1 MNGSPYPL
9 YQGILQTLTQEALT
23 APLAS
28 DEQPAVVD
36 ANSFQTIEVKRLFD
50 VLDTTRTKL
59 GKAVL
64 YRSLA
69 QPLSDAKQIAEKQDA
84 LRELEK
90 DANLSERIEK
100 FLVQAAQTERAF
112 YQLLFGEFIG
122 LMGTPS
128 GRLQFEGYGY
138 AAYKKG
144 TRFML
149 DLVRTARDLPT
160 PNSRYLRALVDALR
174 ECGIA
179 RVCDMMQGPVYLV
192 VAKRL
197 KTRHEKPRLLPA
209 IKFRPSLFKPF
220 LIFWALVALWLVVDL
235 TPKVIGGSVFLWP
248 ILFSL
253 ALPGILLY
261 VPSVGAFDRDQF
273 IYPLR
278 DEFKSSAEIYGALEA
293 VGRLDELLAFQSYA
307 RSFGTITILPQI
319 RAAERHLFIL
329 RAARNPVLAK
339 GNQDYVSNDIVLHEH
354 RITFITG
361 PNSGGKTALC
371 KTIAQ
376 IQLLA
381 QIGCYVPAASAEISV
396 ADKIYYQAPEAGSL
410 DDAEGRFERELHRT
424 KAIFFA
430 ASPNSLVILDE
441 LSEGTTHAE
450 KLEISRSILD
460 GFSHIGNS
468 TVLVTH
474 NHELAEQYQK
484 RNIGQ
489 YQQME
494 FNGHRPTFRVVQ
506 GISKLSHA
514 DRIAK
519 KIGFAREDIERYLKQ
534 EGYV

>member
-1 MNGSPYPL
+1 MNGSPCPL
-9 YQGILQTLTQEALT
+9 YQGILQILMQEALT

-28 DEQPAVVD
+28 DDEPAIID
-36 ANSFQTIEVKRLFD
+36 AHSFQMIEVKRLFD
-50 VLDTTRTKL
+50 VLDTTRTSL

-84 LRELEK
+84 LRELEE
-90 DANLSERIEK
+90 DTALSERIDQ
-100 FLVQAAQTERAF
+100 FLSQAKKMESAF

-122 LMGTPS
+122 LTGAPA

-149 DLVRTARDLPT
+149 EIVRTARDLPT
-160 PNSRYLRALVDALR
+160 PNSPYLRALVEALR
-174 ECGIA
+174 ECGVS
-179 RVCDMMQGPVYLV
+179 RVCDIMRGPVYLV
-192 VAKRL
+192 SKRF
-197 KTRHEKPRLLPA
+197 KTRHEKPWFLPA

-220 LIFWALVALWLVVDL
+220 LILWALIALWLVVDL
-235 TPKVIGGSVFLWP
+235 TPKVIGASFLWP
-248 ILFSL
+248 MLFSL
-253 ALPGILLY
+253 ALPGVLLY

-278 DEFKSSAEIYGALEA
+278 DGFKSSAEIYGALEA
-293 VGRLDELLAFQSYA
+293 LGRLDELLAFQRYA
-307 RSFGTITILPQI
+307 RSFGTATTLPQI
-319 RAAERHLFIL
+319 READRHLFVL

-339 GNQDYVSNDIVLHEH
+339 GNQDYVGNNITFDEH
-354 RITFITG
+354 RVTFVTG

-381 QIGCYVPAASAEISV
+381 QIGCYVPAVSAEISV

-430 ASPNSLVILDE
+430 ASPQSLVILDE
-441 LSEGTTHAE
+441 LSEGTTYAE

-460 GFSHIGNS
+460 GFSHIGNT

-474 NHELAEQYQK
+474 NHELAEHYQK

-489 YQQME
+489 YQQMQ
-494 FNGHRPTFRVVQ
+494 FNGHMPTFRVVE

-519 KIGFAREDIERYLKQ
+519 KIGFSREDIERYLIQ
-534 EGYV
+534 QGYV

>member
-28 DEQPAVVD
+28 DEQPAIID
-36 ANSFQTIEVKRLFD
+36 AHSFQMIEVKRLFD
-50 VLDTTRTKL
+50 VLDTARTKL
-59 GKAVL
+59 GKVVL
-64 YRSLA
+64 YQSLA
-69 QPLSDAKQIAEKQDA
+69 QPLSDAKQIVEKQDA
-84 LRELEK
+84 LRELEQ
-90 DANLSERIEK
+90 DTHLSEGIEK
-100 FLVQAAQTERAF
+100 FLTHAAKMESAF

-138 AAYKKG
+138 QAYKKG

-149 DLVRTARDLPT
+149 ELVRQARDLPT
-160 PNSRYLRALVDALR
+160 PNSPYLRALVDALR
-174 ECGIA
+174 ECGVS
-179 RVCDMMQGPVYLV
+179 RVCDMMRGPVYL
-192 VAKRL
+192 AANHL
-197 KTRHEKPRLLPA
+197 KTRHDKPWFLPA

-220 LIFWALVALWLVVDL
+220 LIFGAFIALWLVVDL
-235 TPKVIGGSVFLWP
+235 TPRVIGGTVFLWP

-253 ALPGILLY
+253 ALPGVLLY
-261 VPSVGAFDRDQF
+261 VPSVGAFDRDKF

-278 DEFKSSAEIYGALEA
+278 DEFKSSAEVYGALEA
-293 VGRLDELLAFQSYA
+293 LGRLDELLVFQSYA
-307 RSFGTITILPQI
+307 RSFGTITTLPQI
-319 RAAERHLFIL
+319 RATDRHLFVL
-329 RAARNPVLAK
+329 HGARNPVLAK
-339 GNQDYVSNDIVLHEH
+339 GNQDYVVNDIVLHQH

-396 ADKIYYQAPEAGSL
+396 ADKIYYQAPEVGSL

-424 KAIFFA
+424 QAIFFA
-430 ASPNSLVILDE
+430 ASPKSLVILDE

-474 NHELAEQYQK
+474 NHELAEHYQK
-484 RNIGQ
+484 RNMGQ

-494 FNGHRPTFRVVQ
+494 FDGHRPTFRVVQ

-514 DRIAK
+514 DRIAR
-519 KIGFAREDIERYLKQ
+519 KIGFSREDIERYLKQ
-534 EGYV
+534 RGYV